1 MKASSFLCGMSKLKD
16 ILVIQNKN
24 SRHRISNHF
33 VFLLYLRISGLQRN
47 GQTKRFSV

>member
-1 MKASSFLCGMSKLKD
+1 MKASSFLRGMSKLKD
-16 ILVIQNKN
+16 ILAMKNKN

-33 VFLLYLRISGLQRN
+33 VFLVYLRISGLQRN